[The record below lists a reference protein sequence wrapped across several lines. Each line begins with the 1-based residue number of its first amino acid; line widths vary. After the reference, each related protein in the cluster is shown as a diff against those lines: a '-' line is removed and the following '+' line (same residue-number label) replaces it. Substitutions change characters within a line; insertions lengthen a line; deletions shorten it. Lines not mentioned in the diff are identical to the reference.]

1 MRDFWL
7 PVPTIIGIIARMITV
22 VGSLNMDL
30 MVDAPSLPQPGETVR
45 GRNFHR
51 SPGGKGANQACA
63 VARMGMKCALIGA
76 VGDDPFGEELLASL
90 RADGIDVAAVTRRAN
105 TSSGVAMITV
115 DAAGQNQIVLAAGAN
130 DTVSPLEI
138 AQHGAILRESKAVI
152 VQLEIPLDAVEAAL
166 RQAKQG
172 RAIVVLNPAPCITLA
187 DELLRLCDWIIPNE
201 IEASQL
207 TGVTVR
213 TADDAAL
220 AARRLRERSG
230 GARIA
235 VTLGAA
241 GVWIEMPEFS
251 GLVPGF
257 AVQAVDSVAAGDT
270 FIGTFTTRLMEGAAP
285 HEAARFAC
293 AAAAISVTRPGAQA
307 SVPRRGEVEAWLR
320 ER

>member
-7 PVPTIIGIIARMITV
+7 PVPTIIRIIARVITV

-30 MVDAPSLPQPGETVR
+30 MVDASSLPQPGETVR

-63 VARMGMKCALIGA
+63 VARMGIKCALIGA
-76 VGDDPFGEELLASL
+76 VGDDPFGDELLASL

-115 DAAGQNQIVLAAGAN
+115 DDAGQNQIVLAAGAN
-130 DTVSPLEI
+130 DTVSPSEI
-138 AQHGAILRESKAVI
+138 ARHSAILWESKAVI
-152 VQLEIPLDAVEAAL
+152 AQLEIPLDAVEAAL

-172 RAIVVLNPAPCITLA
+172 RALVVLNPAPCVTLA

-201 IEASQL
+201 IEAGQL
-207 TGVTVR
+207 AGVKVR
-213 TADDAAL
+213 SAEDAAI
-220 AARRLRERSG
+220 AASRLRERSG

-235 VTLGAA
+235 VTLGPA
-241 GVWIEMPEFS
+241 GVWIEAPEFS
-251 GLVPGF
+251 GHIPGF
-257 AVQAVDSVAAGDT
+257 AVQAVDTVAAGDT
-270 FIGTFTTRLMEGAAP
+270 FIGAFVTRLVEGVDP
-285 HEAARFAC
+285 RDAARFAC
-293 AAAAISVTRPGAQA
+293 AAAAISVTRRGAQA
-307 SVPRRGEVEAWLR
+307 SIPQRVEVDAWLR

>member
-1 MRDFWL
+1 
-7 PVPTIIGIIARMITV
+7 MITV

-45 GRNFHR
+45 GRNFRR

-63 VARMGMKCALIGA
+63 VARMGIKCALIGA
-76 VGDDPFGEELLASL
+76 VGDDPFGDELLASL

-115 DAAGQNQIVLAAGAN
+115 DAVGQNQIVLVAGAN
-130 DTVSPLEI
+130 DTLSPSEI
-138 AQHGAILRESKAVI
+138 LPHADNFLGSKAVI

-172 RAIVVLNPAPCITLA
+172 RALAVLNPAPCVILA

-201 IEASQL
+201 IEAGQL
-207 TGVTVR
+207 ADMTVR
-213 TADDAAL
+213 SAEDASL

-241 GVWIEMPEFS
+241 GVWIEAPEFS
-251 GLVPGF
+251 GHIPGF
-257 AVQAVDSVAAGDT
+257 AVQAVDTVAAGDV
-270 FIGTFTTRLMEGAAP
+270 FLGAFVTRLVEGADP
-285 HEAARFAC
+285 RDAARFAC

-307 SVPRRGEVEAWLR
+307 SVPQRLEVDAWLR